1 MRIAVL
7 TARSTFEIHEVPMP
21 VLAPDEVL
29 VKVAMCGVCAS
40 ELEPWDGDGAA
51 EYPLYLG
58 HEVSG
63 TVVDAG
69 PDASGVAVGDPVGV
83 WVTSR
88 GFGEYVA
95 VKAEYCRPAGDVPLD
110 LALAEPL
117 ACAVNAVDLADVRL
131 GDDVVLIGA
140 GFMGNL
146 VHELVA
152 LRGVRSLVVA
162 DTRPDALEK
171 ASELGATRVVR
182 VPAESLPDVVAE
194 VTEGRGADVTFEC
207 TGTQGGL
214 AGVGD
219 VTRMSG
225 KVVLVGYH
233 QGKPREIPLGYW
245 NWMAFQIVNAHF
257 RDVSTIMRGM
267 SVGMRL
273 VTSGRLS
280 LEGLVTHG
288 FTLEQINDAFA
299 TAVAKPDGFVKATVV
314 LDDPAS
320 ATER

>member
-69 PDASGVAVGDPVGV
+69 PEASGVAVGDPVGV

-95 VKAEYCRPAGDVPLD
+95 VRAEYCRPAGDVPLD

-152 LRGVRSLVVA
+152 LRGARSLVVA
-162 DTRPDALEK
+162 DTRTDALEK
-171 ASELGATRVVR
+171 ASELGATRVVH

-225 KVVLVGYH
+225 KIVLVGYH

-245 NWMAFQIVNAHF
+245 NWMAFQIVNGHF
-257 RDVSTIMRGM
+257 RHHATIMA
-267 SVGMRL
+267 GMRAATRL
-273 VTSGRLS
+273 VASGALDPS
-280 LEGLVTHG
+280 PLVTHT
-288 FTLEQINDAFA
+288 FALESVGEAFA
-299 TAVAKPDGFVKATVV
+299 TAAEKPDGFVKAVV
-314 LDDPAS
+314 ETRRHQGTSTP
-320 ATER
+320 